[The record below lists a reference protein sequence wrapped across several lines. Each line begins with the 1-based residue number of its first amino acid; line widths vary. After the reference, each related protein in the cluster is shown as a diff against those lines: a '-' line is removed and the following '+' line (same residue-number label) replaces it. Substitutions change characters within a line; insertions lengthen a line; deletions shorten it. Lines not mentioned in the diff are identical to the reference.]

1 MPLIVLERTPLLCF
15 LPLRLA
21 CGWLLGAAGLSK
33 VLSGWL
39 HSPLLAVR
47 VGEWLHA
54 GRMPTLLR
62 PILTPLLEHMQHH
75 AQTYSALI
83 ASSELLCGAALL
95 AGLFSRYAAIG
106 GLILTLL
113 PLLAAGEQLGP
124 SAELVV
130 CAALASLSLVA
141 SGRALGLDSLL
152 RGRVPPWLS

>member
-1 MPLIVLERTPLLCF
+1 MPIVLERTPLLCL

-21 CGWLLGAAGLSK
+21 CGWFLAAAGLSK

-47 VGEWLHA
+47 LGEWLHA
-54 GRMPTLLR
+54 GRTPALISPL
-62 PILTPLLEHMQHH
+62 LTPLLVHMQHH
-75 AQTYSALI
+75 AQTYSVLM

-95 AGLFSRYAAIG
+95 VGLFSRYAAIG
-106 GLILTLL
+106 GLLLTLL

-130 CAALASLSLVA
+130 CASFASLSLVG
-141 SGRALGLDSLL
+141 SGRALGLDGLL